1 MAGFAGLSGSA
12 EVNIIK
18 EIVHKQERAL
28 GELYDLYGSLC
39 YRIIYRITRD
49 RMLSEELL
57 QNVFI
62 KIWENA
68 ESFSE
73 QKGSVYS
80 WITAMTRNLAIDKIR
95 SKEFKEAQQ
104 FSETPDDFSE
114 HENSVTRNGLQ
125 SMLIDETAER
135 IIKALKQIPPEQKL
149 VIEMSFFEGMT
160 HTEISDTLELPLGTI
175 KTRMRQG
182 LIKLHRLLEQYN
194 EGHE

>member
-1 MAGFAGLSGSA
+1 MSGSA